1 VATAAN
7 TVKVIQWLD
16 TVCNTDVDS
25 LLSRYASNNNDSTS
39 TNNSINPTTEV
50 QSMVKT
56 LLVLLSHREETT
68 REQTI
73 ALLTTLFTWDVLG
86 TLFQTG
92 LNGLLLLSRKL
103 SAEGV
108 RKTANS
114 GEGKVD
120 FIFFPCCEWLPKM
133 FRNCL
138 LYIRSIVSFVILA
151 PFPL

>member
-120 FIFFPCCEWLPKM
+120 FIFFSLVVNGCK
-133 FRNCL
+133 RG
-138 LYIRSIVSFVILA
+138 SVIVHGTSDR
-151 PFPL
+151 

>member
-1 VATAAN
+1 MATAAN

-16 TVCNTDVDS
+16 TVCNTDVDA
-25 LLSRYASNNNDSTS
+25 LLTRYATSNTDTITPNNA
-39 TNNSINPTTEV
+39 IIPTVEV

-73 ALLTTLFTWDVLG
+73 MLLTTLFTWDVLG

-103 SAEGV
+103 SSEGV
-108 RKTANS
+108 RKNANS
-114 GEGKVD
+114 GEGMHC
-120 FIFFPCCEWLPKM
+120 IF
-133 FRNCL
+133 
-138 LYIRSIVSFVILA
+138 YISSVSVR
-151 PFPL
+151 